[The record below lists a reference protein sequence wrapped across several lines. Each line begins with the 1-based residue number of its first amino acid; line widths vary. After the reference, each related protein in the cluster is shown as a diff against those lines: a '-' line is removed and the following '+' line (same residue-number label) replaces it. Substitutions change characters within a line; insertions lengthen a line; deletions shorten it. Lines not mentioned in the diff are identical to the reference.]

1 MFVEIHLLQNFAPS
15 NLNRDDTNSPKD
27 CTFGGARRA
36 RISSQ
41 CLKRAI
47 RQDAGFVEGVKGRVA
62 KRTKLVHEPLIEAL
76 VAKGRNASEAAG
88 RVQKAFE
95 AVEFKWDEDK
105 GRTSVLLFVAPDEI
119 ARWADVIDQHWDALG
134 GVEEPEAEVPDGDKK
149 AKKKTAKQEKQAK
162 KDKVPA
168 PTIKAL
174 KDAMKGTTVHAVDVA
189 LFGRM
194 VAENTDMNVEAACQ
208 VAHAISTHAVQMEM
222 DFFTAVDDL
231 QPSEET
237 GAGMMGVVE
246 FNSAC
251 FYRYALVDVT
261 QLAKSLGGDKALVR
275 DAVVSFCEAAVKA
288 IPTGKQNSFAARN
301 PPDWVHVEVRDSGTP
316 RSLVNA
322 FAEPVRV
329 TRSEGDLVGQSITR
343 AREYG
348 ARLAAMLDD
357 GAPRFVGT
365 SSTKPGEG
373 LVSLPALLRGL
384 GSALEGGLA

>member
-41 CLKRAI
+41 CFKRAI
-47 RQDAGFVEGVKGRVA
+47 RQDAGFIDGVKGRVA
-62 KRTKLVHEPLIEAL
+62 QRTKLVHQPLIEAL
-76 VAKGRNASEAAG
+76 VTKGRGALEAAG
-88 RVQKAFE
+88 RVKKAFE
-95 AVEFKWDEDK
+95 AVGFKWDDDK

-119 ARWADVIDQHWDALG
+119 ARWAEVIDAHWEALG
-134 GVEEPEAEVPDGDKK
+134 AVVAPAPELVEGDKN

-162 KDKVPA
+162 KDTVPPA
-168 PTIKAL
+168 TIKAL
-174 KDAMKGTTVHAVDVA
+174 GDAMKATTVHAVDVA

-194 VAENTDMNVEAACQ
+194 VAENTDMNVDAACQ

-231 QPSEET
+231 QPSAET

-251 FYRYALVDVT
+251 FYRYALVDVK

-288 IPTGKQNSFAARN
+288 IPSGKQNSFAARN
-301 PPDWVHVEVRDSGTP
+301 PPDWVHIEVRDSGTP

-329 TRSEGDLVGQSITR
+329 TKAEGDLVGQSITK
-343 AREYG
+343 AQNYAG
-348 ARLAAMLDD
+348 QLSAMLDD

-365 SSTKPGEG
+365 ASTRSGADV
-373 LVSLPALLRGL
+373 VSLPALLRGL
-384 GSALEGGLA
+384 GSALTEGLA